1 MVRFGI
7 VGTGKITEEFVMSA
21 RASGVADPV
30 AVYSRKEETG
40 NAYAQAQGLPHVF
53 TSLSEMLESGTV
65 EAVYIAS
72 PNVAHAE
79 QAVECLS
86 RGMPVLMEKPAAS
99 NAAELEPVLALARER
114 KVLFMEALKSTV
126 VPVFDQVRALLPE
139 LGVIR
144 HFFASF
150 CQYSSRYDGYLA
162 GEYRNAFDPALSNGS
177 LMDIGIYCV
186 YPAVVLFGAPKTVQA
201 FGHLLSTGVDGAGS
215 LILGYDGMD
224 AVLLHGKNTD
234 SLLPMEI
241 QGEKA
246 TLRVDRVNL
255 PDRLEM
261 QYRGGQVVQIPV
273 ERTLPFM
280 SYEVRE
286 FVRLL
291 EAGALESPVNSHATS
306 LATLRVLDEARRQMG
321 VRYPADGQIAE

>member
-21 RASGVADPV
+21 RASGVAEPV
-30 AVYSRKEETG
+30 AVYSRRQETG
-40 NAYAQAQGLPHVF
+40 NAYARAQALPHVF
-53 TSLSEMLESGTV
+53 TSLPEMIASGLV
-65 EAVYIAS
+65 DAIYIAS
-72 PNVAHAE
+72 PNAVHAA

-126 VPVFDQVRALLPE
+126 VPVFDKVRELLPE
-139 LGVIR
+139 LGPIR

-215 LILGYDGMD
+215 LILGYGGMD
-224 AVLLHGKNTD
+224 AVLLHAKSAD

-261 QYRGGQVVQIPV
+261 QTRDGRVEQIPV
-273 ERTLPFM
+273 ARELPFM
-280 SYEVRE
+280 SYEIRE

-291 EAGALESPVNSHATS
+291 KAGLLESPVNSHAAS
-306 LATLRVLDEARRQMG
+306 LETLRVLDAARRQMG
-321 VRYPADGQIAE
+321 VPYPADKQG

>member
-21 RASGVADPV
+21 RASGVANPV
-30 AVYSRKEETG
+30 AVCSRKEETG

-65 EAVYIAS
+65 DAVYIAS

-79 QAVECLS
+79 QAKICLS
-86 RGMPVLMEKPAAS
+86 HGMPVLMEKPAAS
-99 NAAELEPVLALARER
+99 NAAELEPVLAMAKARQ
-114 KVLFMEALKSTV
+114 VLFMEALKSTV

-139 LGVIR
+139 LGAIR

-186 YPAVVLFGAPKTVQA
+186 YPAVVLFGAPKTVQV

-241 QGEKA
+241 LGEKA

-261 QYRGGQVVQIPV
+261 QYRGGRVVQIPV

-291 EAGALESPVNSHATS
+291 EAGALESPVNSHAAS

-321 VRYPADGQIAE
+321 VRYLADP